1 MANRNEL
8 RDITA
13 ESTVISSLILHPEYY
28 LADNSLKPRCFT
40 DPFNQCM
47 FWGIEQL
54 ITSGVETIDVINLE
68 GVLNSN
74 EAVKA
79 AIQRYNAKSIR
90 EFIDMAK
97 YAARSSYQ
105 EYKLQAEVVKT
116 LAYKRDMVTFS
127 EDMKRQCFNSKMSVD
142 ELSEFVT
149 TGLDDIGKKFIFGS
163 DSVLFGEKIDSIWET
178 IINNRNDDGSYGL
191 PSIIPS
197 LSDYFTYG
205 KGELVLLAGATGKG
219 KSSFFLNE
227 ATNALKNGIVPM
239 IIDTELTDDVFTP
252 RLVANLSGVRVRDF
266 KSGKMTDAENKRVE
280 NTHEW
285 LKKTPFIHEY
295 MPFFNKVKI
304 EQIVRKWKIQQNLGL
319 LIYDYIKPGTT
330 YGAAETSQSLGLM
343 ADFLKSIAGDL
354 NIPVIAGLQL
364 NKLTGAVADSQKPER
379 YCDVLMYWKEKS
391 AEEIRQD
398 GLDCGNYKIEIGK
411 NRNGAVTEEEDYI
424 DILFK
429 GDYMSVQ
436 EADNHHKN
444 DAEPFGGSPN
454 ES

>member
-1 MANRNEL
+1 MATRNEL
-8 RDITA
+8 KDITA

-74 EAVKA
+74 DAVKA
-79 AIQRYNAKSIR
+79 AIQKYNAKSIR

-105 EYKLQAEVVKT
+105 EYKIQAEVVKT
-116 LAYKRDMVTFS
+116 LAYKRDMVAFS
-127 EDMKRQCFNSKMSVD
+127 EDIKRQCINPRMSVD

-178 IINNRNDDGSYGL
+178 IINNRNDDGSYGI

-197 LSDYFTYG
+197 LSNYFTYG

-239 IIDTELTDDVFTP
+239 IIDTELTDEVFTP

-266 KSGKMTDAENKRVE
+266 KSGKMTDAEIKRVE
-280 NTHEW
+280 NTKEW

-354 NIPVIAGLQL
+354 NIPTIAGLQL

-398 GLDCGNYKIEIGK
+398 GLDCGNYKIQIIK
-411 NRNGAVTEEEDYI
+411 NRNGAVTDEEDYI
-424 DILFK
+424 DISFK

-444 DAEPFGGSPN
+444 DAEPFGGVPN
-454 ES
+454 EN

>member
-1 MANRNEL
+1 MGSRNEL

-116 LAYKRDMVTFS
+116 LAYKRDMVAFS

>member
-1 MANRNEL
+1 MANRNDL

-116 LAYKRDMVTFS
+116 LAYKRDMVAFS

-149 TGLDDIGKKFIFGS
+149 TGLDDIGKRFIFGS
-163 DSVLFGEKIDSIWET
+163 DSVLFGEKIDGIWET
-178 IINNRNDDGSYGL
+178 IINNRNDDGSYGI

-239 IIDTELTDDVFTP
+239 IIDTELTDEVFTP
-252 RLVANLSGVRVRDF
+252 RLIANLSGVRVRDF

-280 NTHEW
+280 NTREW

-398 GLDCGNYKIEIGK
+398 GLDCGNYKVEIGK

>member
-1 MANRNEL
+1 MATRNEL
-8 RDITA
+8 KDITA

-74 EAVKA
+74 DAVKA
-79 AIQRYNAKSIR
+79 AIQKYNAKSIR

-105 EYKLQAEVVKT
+105 EYKIQAEIVKT
-116 LAYKRDMVTFS
+116 LAYKRDMVAFS
-127 EDMKRQCFNSKMSVD
+127 EDIKRQCINPRMSVD

-178 IINNRNDDGSYGL
+178 IINNRNDDGSYGI

-239 IIDTELTDDVFTP
+239 IIDTELTDEVFTP

-266 KSGKMTDAENKRVE
+266 KSGKMTDAEIKRVE
-280 NTHEW
+280 NTKEW

-343 ADFLKSIAGDL
+343 ADFLKSIAGAL
-354 NIPVIAGLQL
+354 NIPAIAGLQL
-364 NKLTGAVADSQKPER
+364 NKLTGTVADSQKPER

-398 GLDCGNYKIEIGK
+398 GLDCGNYKIQIIK
-411 NRNGAVTEEEDYI
+411 NRNGAVTDEEDYI
-424 DILFK
+424 DISFK

-444 DAEPFGGSPN
+444 DAEPFGGSLN
-454 ES
+454 EN

>member
-1 MANRNEL
+1 MGSRNEL

-197 LSDYFTYG
+197 LSNYFTYG

-454 ES
+454 EN

>member
-116 LAYKRDMVTFS
+116 LAYKRDMVAFS

>member
-116 LAYKRDMVTFS
+116 LAYKRDMIAFS

>member
-1 MANRNEL
+1 MATRNEL
-8 RDITA
+8 KDITA

-74 EAVKA
+74 DAVKA
-79 AIQRYNAKSIR
+79 AIQKYNAKSIR

-105 EYKLQAEVVKT
+105 EYKIQAEIVKT
-116 LAYKRDMVTFS
+116 LAYKRDMVAFS
-127 EDMKRQCFNSKMSVD
+127 EDIKRQCINPRMSVD

-178 IINNRNDDGSYGL
+178 IINNRNDDGSYGI

-239 IIDTELTDDVFTP
+239 IIDTELTDEVFTP

-266 KSGKMTDAENKRVE
+266 KSGKMTDAEIKRVE
-280 NTHEW
+280 NTKEW

-354 NIPVIAGLQL
+354 NIPAIAGLQL
-364 NKLTGAVADSQKPER
+364 NKLTGTVADSQKPER

-398 GLDCGNYKIEIGK
+398 GLDCGNYKIQIIK
-411 NRNGAVTEEEDYI
+411 NRNGAVTDEEDYI
-424 DILFK
+424 DISFK

-444 DAEPFGGSPN
+444 DAEPFGGSLN
-454 ES
+454 EN

>member
-1 MANRNEL
+1 MATRNEL
-8 RDITA
+8 KDITA

-54 ITSGVETIDVINLE
+54 IASGVETIDVINLE

-74 EAVKA
+74 DAVKA
-79 AIQRYNAKSIR
+79 AIQKYNAKSIR

-105 EYKLQAEVVKT
+105 EYKIQAEIVKT
-116 LAYKRDMVTFS
+116 LAYKRDMVAFS
-127 EDMKRQCFNSKMSVD
+127 EDIKRQCINPRMSVD

-178 IINNRNDDGSYGL
+178 IINNRNDDGSYGI

-239 IIDTELTDDVFTP
+239 IIDTELTDEVFTP

-266 KSGKMTDAENKRVE
+266 KSGKMTDAEIKRVE
-280 NTHEW
+280 NTKEW

-354 NIPVIAGLQL
+354 NIPAIAGLQL
-364 NKLTGAVADSQKPER
+364 NKLTGTVADSQKPER

-398 GLDCGNYKIEIGK
+398 GLDCGNYKIQIIK

-424 DILFK
+424 DISFK

-444 DAEPFGGSPN
+444 DAEPFGGNSN
-454 ES
+454 EN

>member
-79 AIQRYNAKSIR
+79 AIQKYNAKSIR

-149 TGLDDIGKKFIFGS
+149 TGLDDIGKRFIFGS
-163 DSVLFGEKIDSIWET
+163 DSVLFGEKIDGIWET
-178 IINNRNDDGSYGL
+178 IINNRNDDGSYGI

-205 KGELVLLAGATGKG
+205 NGELVLLAGATGKG

-239 IIDTELTDDVFTP
+239 IIDTELTDEVFTP
-252 RLVANLSGVRVRDF
+252 RLIANLSGVRVRDF

-280 NTHEW
+280 NTREW
-285 LKKTPFIHEY
+285 IKKTPFIHEY

-398 GLDCGNYKIEIGK
+398 GLDCGNYKIQIGK
-411 NRNGAVTEEEDYI
+411 NRNGAVTDEEDYI
-424 DILFK
+424 DISFK

-444 DAEPFGGSPN
+444 DQEPFGGA
-454 ES
+454 

>member
-116 LAYKRDMVTFS
+116 LAYKRDMVAFS

-197 LSDYFTYG
+197 LSNYFTYG

-398 GLDCGNYKIEIGK
+398 GLDCGNYKVEIGK
-411 NRNGAVTEEEDYI
+411 NRNGAVTEEGDYI

-444 DAEPFGGSPN
+444 DTEPFGGSPN